1 MKDAGAPSR
10 PLLQR
15 AFARSWTNIAG
26 TFAVIGR
33 RFRRRPAQYDRIF
46 WLSWTLGCSLLA
58 GLAAIFL
65 DRASVC
71 DWPPAFKAVAEMSTP
86 LGLGEWYLW
95 PAAAWILL
103 ANQIDWS
110 RLGRK
115 QLVAVYNRT
124 SISLF
129 VLAAVGLPG
138 LLTILMKILIGRAR
152 PALYDD
158 YGAFSSHPFTVKA
171 IFASFPSG
179 HATTIGSVSAI
190 LVLLF
195 PRGKYVFLLLGLWFA
210 STRIFVGAH
219 YPSDTIVGFGL
230 GFGLAVVTAIVC
242 ARLGF
247 LFRSNPIGL
256 PRLKRTVWRTP
267 KAERTLTFYA
277 AHNQPAAQHQSVSL
291 GNMDTL

>member
-1 MKDAGAPSR
+1 MKDAGVPSR

-15 AFARSWTNIAG
+15 MFARSWANTAG

-46 WLSWTLGCSLLA
+46 WLSWMLGCSLLA

-71 DWPPAFKAVAEMSTP
+71 RWPPAFKAVSEMSTP

-95 PAAAWILL
+95 PAAGWLL
-103 ANQIDWS
+103 VANQIDWS
-110 RLGRK
+110 RLGHR
-115 QLVAVYNRT
+115 QLMAVYNRT
-124 SISLF
+124 SIALF
-129 VLAAVGLPG
+129 VLVAVGLPG
-138 LLTILMKILIGRAR
+138 LLTIVLKILIGRAR
-152 PALYDD
+152 PALYDE
-158 YGAFSSHPFTVKA
+158 YGAFSFHPFTVKA

-179 HATTIGSVSAI
+179 HATTIGSVTAI

-195 PRGKYVFLLLGLWFA
+195 PRAKYVFLLLGLWFA

-230 GFGLAVVTAIVC
+230 GFGLAVVSAITC

-247 LFRSNPIGL
+247 VFRSNPIGL
-256 PRLKRTVWRTP
+256 PRLRRTVWRTP
-267 KAERTLTFYA
+267 KAERFPRSYA
-277 AHNQPAAQHQSVSL
+277 VLNRPAIQ
-291 GNMDTL
+291 N

>member
-1 MKDAGAPSR
+1 MKDAGAPSG
-10 PLLQR
+10 PLVQR
-15 AFARSWTNIAG
+15 MLARSWANTAG

-33 RFRRRPAQYDRIF
+33 RFRQRPARYDRIF

-71 DWPPAFKAVAEMSTP
+71 NWPPAFKAVAEMSTP

-95 PAAAWILL
+95 PAAGWLL
-103 ANQIDWS
+103 VANQIDWS

-115 QLVAVYNRT
+115 QLMAVYNRT
-124 SISLF
+124 SVALF
-129 VLAAVGLPG
+129 VLVAVGLPG
-138 LLTILMKILIGRAR
+138 LLTIVLKILIGRAR
-152 PALYDD
+152 PALYDE
-158 YGAFSSHPFTVKA
+158 YGAFSFHAFTVKA

-179 HATTIGSVSAI
+179 HATTIGSVTAI
-190 LVLLF
+190 LVLFF
-195 PRGKYVFLLLGLWFA
+195 PRGKYAFLLLGLWFA

-230 GFGLAVVTAIVC
+230 GFGLAVLAAIVC

-256 PRLKRTVWRTP
+256 PRLRRTVWCTP
-267 KAERTLTFYA
+267 KAERTLGLQV
-277 AHNQPAAQHQSVSL
+277 AHNQPAVQH
-291 GNMDTL
+291 